1 MDNEKTISVD
11 GKFTIKIGDT
21 EMAVTREEA
30 ERLYSELYKALGKF
44 DVYYQFGYPTK
55 PGYHYYIGDEYS
67 TCHSTCDSNRMH
79 IVINKA
85 SY

>member
-1 MDNEKTISVD
+1 MANEKTISVD

-44 DVYYQFGYPTK
+44 DLYVQSGYAIKTPYYYPQIVEES
-55 PGYHYYIGDEYS
+55 PYYVRYPRVIIHNVT
-67 TCHSTCDSNRMH
+67 TC
-79 IVINKA
+79 
-85 SY
+85 